1 KGHVG
6 AAHGAHLLEAGA
18 IPLRRFNETAMEHAH
33 CAGGQAEEQGRA
45 ILGVK
50 IEKSARQTGAAR
62 HVVHGQCIQAHLASG
77 GFGGIDNFGAAPLL
91 LFESAFGDINHGG
104 GACLRADAV
113 SISRDVCKRTSRRKC
128 ELVAFTSDASL
139 TILRRVNPAL
149 STSDSV
155 PTGSL
160 ALAELRRGQ
169 SAVVTGLIDT
179 AAIDTGRGSG
189 DSLIARLR
197 DIGFVPGARCGVVAR
212 VWLGGDPLAG
222 RNRRPAFS

>member
-1 KGHVG
+1 
-6 AAHGAHLLEAGA
+6 
-18 IPLRRFNETAMEHAH
+18 M
-33 CAGGQAEEQGRA
+33 
-45 ILGVK
+45 
-50 IEKSARQTGAAR
+50 
-62 HVVHGQCIQAHLASG
+62 
-77 GFGGIDNFGAAPLL
+77 
-91 LFESAFGDINHGG
+91 
-104 GACLRADAV
+104 

-139 TILRRVNPAL
+139 TILRRVNPPL

-155 PTGSL
+155 TNGSL

-197 DIGFVPGARCGVVAR
+197 DIGFVPGARCEVVAR
-212 VWLGGDPLAG
+212 MWLGGDPIAVRIGGSTFALRRAEAAAVRVQLA
-222 RNRRPAFS
+222 REPAIATEALTPRASVAAA